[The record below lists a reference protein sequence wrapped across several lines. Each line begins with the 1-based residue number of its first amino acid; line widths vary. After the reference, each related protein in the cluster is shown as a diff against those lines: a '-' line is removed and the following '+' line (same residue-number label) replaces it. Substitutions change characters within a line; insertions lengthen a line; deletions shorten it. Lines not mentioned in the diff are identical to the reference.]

1 MNATALV
8 EREKGQFPL
17 SIATSLALESL
28 AGIHPEI
35 PNVTELPIKDVST
48 ILINVR
54 TLIRNICGALPSEAK
69 KTLKAKAVI
78 DTLLS
83 EMSIIEATI
92 NKLSEGMVNVVFY
105 ASTYGSL
112 GRKFPQAIM
121 RPVTTD
127 LQIHYVH
134 LERDVIIKLL
144 ENPLAFDIRRYD
156 TEITD
161 KFSDV
166 LIITHLCIDLL
177 SKPNFNRIRLLETH
191 TGIIKNHL
199 QWNTKLTKGKD
210 LIRMPFNRFTLQ
222 VFGDNGYLFSQMD
235 HKTRTSVIAM
245 AEEDKWTTASTND
258 RIIASIRKL
267 TDPSLRMTLL
277 GLL

>member
-1 MNATALV
+1 MNAIILAN
-8 EREKGQFPL
+8 RAKGQFPL

-35 PNVTELPIKDVST
+35 PNVAELPIKDMST
-48 ILINVR
+48 LLINIR
-54 TLIRNICGALPSEAK
+54 TIIRNINGALPTEQA
-69 KTLKAKAVI
+69 KTLNAKSVI
-78 DTLLS
+78 DTLLE
-83 EMSIIEATI
+83 EMTIIEATI
-92 NKLSEGMVNVVFY
+92 NKLSEGMVNVVYY

-112 GRKFPQAIM
+112 GRKYPQAIL
-121 RPVTTD
+121 RPVTTPN
-127 LQIHYVH
+127 QINYVH
-134 LERDVIIKLL
+134 LERDVIIRLL

-177 SKPNFNRIRLLETH
+177 SKSNFNRIRLLETH
-191 TGIIKNHL
+191 TGSIKNHL

-210 LIRMPFNRFTLQ
+210 LIRIPFNKFTLQ

-235 HKTRTSVIAM
+235 HRTRAVVTNM
-245 AEEDKWTTASTND
+245 AEIDKWTTATTKD

-267 TDPSLRMTLL
+267 DDPSIRMTLL
-277 GLL
+277 ALL